1 MTRMYNIYLLT
12 CSSITLLNGSWCGR
26 VGGDVMEDKLL
37 YRELQSPAVTAL
49 LLESRMDCAEV
60 FIDKVG
66 FNRFQ
71 FINWLKQTVSVII
84 YFPWPSLLS
93 PYISI
98 DKIIYS
104 LKMLVKFRHPDYK
117 FLTKEMILRWWE
129 LFKFVIFS
137 FIFWIIIIVN
147 ILCLRSSSTVPD
159 LSYLLPILPAQC
171 WFWIRTLKPRLRGG
185 RFLVCSPN
193 HSNPLAN
200 LDVIA
205 SSISSPDTPLRP
217 RSGRLTGNP
226 W

>member
-1 MTRMYNIYLLT
+1 MNFNATLAEWIKNNSKPPDCNIHLFIYLN
-12 CSSITLLNGSWCGR
+12 ITWSQAKGCDG
-26 VGGDVMEDKLL
+26 K
-37 YRELQSPAVTAL
+37 Y
-49 LLESRMDCAEV
+49 
-60 FIDKVG
+60 
-66 FNRFQ
+66 
-71 FINWLKQTVSVII
+71 II
-84 YFPWPSLLS
+84 YKF
-93 PYISI
+93 SI
-98 DKIIYS
+98 FQITVMGII
-104 LKMLVKFRHPDYK
+104 LICNF
-117 FLTKEMILRWWE
+117 
-129 LFKFVIFS
+129 FS

-171 WFWIRTLKPRLRGG
+171 WFLIRALWPRLRGG

-205 SSISSPDTPLRP
+205 SSLSSPDTPLRP